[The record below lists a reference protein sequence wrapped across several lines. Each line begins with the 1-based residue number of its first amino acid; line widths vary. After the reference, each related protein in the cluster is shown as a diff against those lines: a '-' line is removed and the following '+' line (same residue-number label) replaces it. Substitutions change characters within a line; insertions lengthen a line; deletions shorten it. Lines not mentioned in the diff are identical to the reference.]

1 MADEAHFSTIHKSTS
16 IYIITMYYIE
26 SNLQRHLPYLRT
38 PNPAAGTLCEHS
50 NQEEKH
56 IFLLYLY
63 FKKK

>member
-1 MADEAHFSTIHKSTS
+1 
-16 IYIITMYYIE
+16 MYYIE

-63 FKKK
+63 FKKKINKLIFFKDA